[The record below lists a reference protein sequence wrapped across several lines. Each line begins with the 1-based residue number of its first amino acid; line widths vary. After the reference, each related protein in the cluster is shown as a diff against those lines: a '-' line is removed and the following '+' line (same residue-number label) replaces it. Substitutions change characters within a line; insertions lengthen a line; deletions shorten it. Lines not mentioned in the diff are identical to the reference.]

1 MTASRPPRDRV
12 LVRDTAFPGAACIGH
27 EPELFFPRGESE
39 RWEHSIEQAKRICG
53 GCAVR
58 VDCLRHAVDNC
69 ESDGVWGGLT
79 PAERRRFRRA
89 LRTLYGADDSLVR
102 RLLTGERL
110 AVTPEHLGSVV
121 WQLAWHGWR
130 VERICLATAV
140 PRPRVRRSLAAA
152 QSAAD
157 FLRAAGID
165 PRPRSTR
172 ISLTETPGRGADR
185 AGPRPEGSRQVA

>member
-12 LVRDTAFPGAACIGH
+12 PVLGTTFLDAACIGH
-27 EPELFFPRGESE
+27 EPELFFPRGESARE
-39 RWEHSIEQAKRICG
+39 EHAVARAKRICG

-58 VDCLRHAVDNC
+58 VDCLRHAVEHS

-89 LRTLYGADDSLVR
+89 LRTLYGADDALVR
-102 RLLTGERL
+102 RLLSGERL
-110 AVTPEHLGSVV
+110 LVPPEHLGSVV

-130 VERICLATAV
+130 IERICLATAV
-140 PRPRVRRSLAAA
+140 PRPRVRRSLSAA

-157 FLRAAGID
+157 FLRAAGVD
-165 PRPRSTR
+165 PRPRAVRNPDPATAGATGPAER
-172 ISLTETPGRGADR
+172 VTGGRR
-185 AGPRPEGSRQVA
+185 AA

>member
-1 MTASRPPRDRV
+1 MTVSRPPRDRV
-12 LVRDTAFPGAACIGH
+12 PVLDTAFLGAACIGH

-39 RWEHSIEQAKRICG
+39 RWEQSIEKAKHICG
-53 GCAVR
+53 SCTIR
-58 VDCLRHAVDNC
+58 VDCLRHAVDNS
-69 ESDGVWGGLT
+69 EADGVWGGLT

-89 LRTLYGADDSLVR
+89 LRTLYGADDALVR

-110 AVTPEHLGSVV
+110 VVPPEHLGSVV

-130 VERICLATAV
+130 IERICLATAV

-152 QSAAD
+152 QSSAD

-172 ISLTETPGRGADR
+172 VTGSGTPDR
-185 AGPRPEGSRQVA
+185 AGRPGAPAPGSQQVA

>member
-1 MTASRPPRDRV
+1 MTVSRPHRDRAP
-12 LVRDTAFPGAACIGH
+12 VRDTAFLDAACIGE

-53 GCAVR
+53 GCDIR
-58 VDCLRHAVDNC
+58 IDCLRYAVDNA
-69 ESDGVWGGLT
+69 EAEGVWGGLT
-79 PAERRRFRRA
+79 PSERRRFRRA
-89 LRTLYGADDSLVR
+89 LRTLYGAQDTLVR
-102 RLLTGERL
+102 RLLSGERL
-110 AVTPEHLGSVV
+110 LVPPEHLGSVV

-130 VERICLATAV
+130 IERICLATAV

-165 PRPRSTR
+165 PRPRATR
-172 ISLTETPGRGADR
+172 VTPEEPPGASDSQ
-185 AGPRPEGSRQVA
+185 GPRDPHGGRQAA